1 MIVAL
6 RAPSLAKFD
15 EVDTV
20 PVCENILEYNTL
32 HEGTHITVTPFCNIP
47 NTNTLQLFTKK

>member
-6 RAPSLAKFD
+6 RAPSLAKFR

-20 PVCENILEYNTL
+20 PVSPNDSILIVIICMGICKSPYRSAARISS
-32 HEGTHITVTPFCNIP
+32 ITYE
-47 NTNTLQLFTKK
+47 